1 MDREQITKELEKHI
15 YIHHIDPDSKVY
27 QAIVSAAQIVKDEEA
42 RWEIV
47 KKKEKGYNTWHYEC
61 SNCHEQPLKSRWNSQ
76 QDALSSYC
84 PHCGKKMQEV
94 VIPEEFM
101 DEICF

>member
-1 MDREQITKELEKHI
+1 MDRKQITKELKKHV
-15 YIHHIDPDSKVY
+15 YIHHIDPNSEVY
-27 QAIVSAAQIVKDEEA
+27 QAIVSAIQIIDNKRA

-47 KKKEKGYNTWHYEC
+47 KNEKTWHYEC

-84 PHCGKKMQEV
+84 PHCGKKMHEV
-94 VIPEEFM
+94 VIPEELM